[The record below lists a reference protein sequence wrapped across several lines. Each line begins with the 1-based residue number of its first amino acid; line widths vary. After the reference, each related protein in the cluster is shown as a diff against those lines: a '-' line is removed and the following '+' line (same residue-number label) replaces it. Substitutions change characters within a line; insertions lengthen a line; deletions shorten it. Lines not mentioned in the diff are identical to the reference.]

1 MIKNACQ
8 FPPGEVKP
16 ESIHGPRDQSSLLK
30 RILNKKILVLLASL
44 LALIIVYSRNY
55 SSLNW
60 GGSPVLFQDW
70 YIVKM
75 SFYTYISGMITYYF
89 REYRPKKKA
98 KRHKPI

>member
-1 MIKNACQ
+1 MIKHACP
-8 FPPGEVKP
+8 FPPGVVKP
-16 ESIHGPRDQSSLLK
+16 ESIQGPRDQSNLLK
-30 RILNKKILVLLASL
+30 RILNKKTLFLIVSLIAVTIL
-44 LALIIVYSRNY
+44 YSRSY

-89 REYRPKKKA
+89 REYRNKKKA
-98 KRHKPI
+98 

>member
-1 MIKNACQ
+1 MIENACP
-8 FPPGEVKP
+8 FPPGAVKP

-30 RILNKKILVLLASL
+30 RILNKKTLFLIVSMIAVTIL
-44 LALIIVYSRNY
+44 YSRSY
-55 SSLNW
+55 SSFNW

-89 REYRPKKKA
+89 REYRHKKKT
-98 KRHKPI
+98 

>member
-1 MIKNACQ
+1 MIENACQ
-8 FPPGEVKP
+8 FPPGATKP
-16 ESIHGPRDQSSLLK
+16 ESIQGPRDQSNLLK
-30 RILNKKILVLLASL
+30 KVLNIRILFLIVSL
-44 LALIIVYSRNY
+44 LALTVLYSRNY

-89 REYRPKKKA
+89 REHRHKKK
-98 KRHKPI
+98 